1 MKKFWLVIGT
11 FVLFFSG
18 IFSANADDFNKILT
32 KGKWVNK
39 SDGYK
44 ISADNDRTI
53 ERYKTISFNTDQ
65 TFILDSIK
73 LKFRGEWNVID
84 NCIYL
89 EFNNQKLSPK
99 EASLTDSQLIVD
111 GEVFNNH
118 SGAVAG
124 LLNFYEYTGV
134 YNATPGHLLMIVV
147 GIFFIFLAIR
157 YNYEPLLLIPI
168 GFGIIIGNIPFFQA
182 EGFNLQLGIYE
193 EGSVMN

>member
-11 FVLFFSG
+11 LVLVFSG
-18 IFSANADDFNKILT
+18 VFSANADDLNKMLT

-44 ISADNDRTI
+44 ISATNDRTV
-53 ERYKTISFNTDQ
+53 ERYKSIRFNEDQ
-65 TFILDSIK
+65 TFVFDSIK
-73 LKFRGEWNVID
+73 TKFAGEWNGID

-89 EFNNQKLSPK
+89 EFNNQQINPK
-99 EASLTDSQLIVD
+99 KATIVKEHLIID
-111 GEVFNNH
+111 GDEFKNY
-118 SGAVAG
+118 SGAMAG